1 MSRIASR
8 DPAAPR
14 LTGRLSRTDLLWV
27 ANTAHGAGGHWH
39 ARIRAPEPD
48 HDHLAAPQAALRYLV
63 DHRVPTPP
71 EPPDATALEEMA
83 QIRTA
88 VDRLVEP
95 GADPWTQQVRTL
107 LAGATFSLDSQ
118 GGIASTEGG
127 WRGFCRD
134 LLLPLVA
141 LAGDGAPLRRCANP
155 ACRLLFEDSSRSH
168 TRRWCDAAACGNRDR
183 VRRARGRPGRSP
195 AADPF
200 ADERSGRY
208 G

>member
-27 ANTAHGAGGHWH
+27 ANTAHGPAGHWH
-39 ARIRAPEPD
+39 ARVRSPEPD
-48 HDHLAAPQAALRYLV
+48 HDHLATPEAALRYLV
-63 DHRVPTPP
+63 DHRVPTPA
-71 EPPDATALEEMA
+71 EPPDAAALGELA
-83 QIRTA
+83 LIRSA
-88 VDRLVEP
+88 VGGLLERE
-95 GADPWTQQVRTL
+95 ADPWTPGVREF
-107 LAGATFSLDSQ
+107 LAGATFALGRD

-141 LAGDGAPLRRCANP
+141 LVADGAPLRRCANP
-155 ACRLLFEDSSRSH
+155 GCRLLFEDSSRSH

-183 VRRARGRPGRSP
+183 VGRARRRPARRP
-195 AADPF
+195 ATAG
-200 ADERSGRY
+200 AASR
-208 G
+208 